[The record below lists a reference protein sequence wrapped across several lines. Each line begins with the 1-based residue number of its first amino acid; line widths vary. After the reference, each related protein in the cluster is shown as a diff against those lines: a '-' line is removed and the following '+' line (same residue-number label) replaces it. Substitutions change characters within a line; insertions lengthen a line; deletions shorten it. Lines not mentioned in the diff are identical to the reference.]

1 MLICA
6 RRSSTSE
13 EVCELWNGHCI
24 VRLLG
29 APDVLEVMY
38 DPDAHTASQCGV
50 YTLADMAAVVRPR
63 RRVPG
68 MFQPRY
74 STEED
79 LPLRGAS
86 KAAPNI
92 SLNTTGQHSAR
103 WETRCVAVVGVVLQ
117 LGVVVYEGV
126 ITYTLRW
133 AKGDQ
138 AVVGYAFPLTAVGTV
153 AISVGMFVC
162 AYVIEASTQEVEYE
176 VGYAGK
182 ALQVLWLQRRQSV
195 SDQQFASYAVYAR
208 SGIRRMRT
216 SRPQVGDARRP
227 EGLTSLAVVCSIVGE

>member
-1 MLICA
+1 MRC
-6 RRSSTSE
+6 SSTSE

-38 DPDAHTASQCGV
+38 DPDATHAARYCGV
-50 YTLADMAAVVRPR
+50 YTLADMAAVVRLR
-63 RRVPG
+63 RG
-68 MFQPRY
+68 MFQPRGAA
-74 STEED
+74 EEEY
-79 LPLRGAS
+79 PLQGAGR
-86 KAAPNI
+86 AAPNI

-103 WETRCVAVVGVVLQ
+103 WETRCVAVAGVVLQ
-117 LGVVVYEGV
+117 LGVLVYEGV
-126 ITYTLRW
+126 ITYALRW
-133 AKGDQ
+133 AKGDE

-176 VGYAGK
+176 VAHQGK
-182 ALQVLWLQRRQSV
+182 PLQVLWLQRRQSV

-208 SGIRRMRT
+208 RGMRRMRT
-216 SRPQVGDARRP
+216 SRPQVGGARRP
-227 EGLTSLAVVCSIVGE
+227 EGLTSVAVVCSIAGE